1 MSNEFE
7 LFPKKE
13 ELLSAEDFLALASDQ
28 HAFENVNT
36 VDFQLNDK
44 DPKDFGAFKVTYQDP
59 IYGDPEWLM
68 EM

>member
-7 LFPKKE
+7 LLPKKE
-13 ELLSAEDFLALASDQ
+13 ELLSAEDFLALASNQND
-28 HAFENVNT
+28 FENVST